1 MSPPSSPPRS
11 PQDQTTPMIMLA
23 RETRSSDHFCSGISE
38 DVPQEISSL
47 NTFTGSASGSTEG
60 STDSRSKWKT
70 KKYQRMRRNFERGD
84 EKQLVITSF
93 FPIIT
98 QVQKLVD
105 QELDLKTELLQNVV
119 FRENRNLPVM
129 LLASF

>member
-1 MSPPSSPPRS
+1 
-11 PQDQTTPMIMLA
+11 
-23 RETRSSDHFCSGISE
+23 
-38 DVPQEISSL
+38 
-47 NTFTGSASGSTEG
+47 
-60 STDSRSKWKT
+60 
-70 KKYQRMRRNFERGD
+70 MRRNFERGD